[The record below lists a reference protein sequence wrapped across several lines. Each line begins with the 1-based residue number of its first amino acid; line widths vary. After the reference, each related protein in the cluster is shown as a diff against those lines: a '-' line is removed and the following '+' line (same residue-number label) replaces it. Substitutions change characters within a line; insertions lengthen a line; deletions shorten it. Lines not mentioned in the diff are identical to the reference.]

1 MLNVRDEINEVV
13 DQYVELLPTEG
24 LSNQIGAE
32 NKASRFL
39 LAIAKL
45 AALRDQLLNNKIQ
58 ADSLKTVS
66 YAEAINGAVGTNA
79 PTKTANAEA
88 NSDFLT
94 VEGAAKRID
103 NDLAYLK
110 TMMEVFNNAH
120 LLYRNLMKGEL

>member
-1 MLNVRDEINEVV
+1 MSNLREDINTVV

-32 NKASRFL
+32 SKASKFL

-45 AALRDQLLNNKIQ
+45 AALRDQLLNDKIQ
-58 ADSLKTVS
+58 ADSLKSVS
-66 YAEAINGAVGTNA
+66 YAEAINGAAGTNA

-88 NSDFLT
+88 NAEFLE
-94 VEGAAKRID
+94 VEGRAKRID
-103 NDLAYLK
+103 NDLMYVK

-120 LLYRNLMKGEL
+120 ILYRGLMKGEI

>member
-1 MLNVRDEINEVV
+1 MSNIRDEINQVV

-24 LSNQIGAE
+24 ISNQVGAE

-58 ADSLKTVS
+58 ADSLKSVS
-66 YAEAINGAVGTNA
+66 YAEAINGALGSNA

-88 NSDFLT
+88 NPEFLL
-94 VEGAAKRID
+94 VEGSAKRID
-103 NDLAYLK
+103 NDLTYVK
-110 TMMEVFNNAH
+110 TMETVFLNAH
-120 LLYRNLMKGEL
+120 LLYRGLMKGEL